1 MASINYLYRSKKD
14 QASLKV
20 RLLFRY
26 DGKDHQLETDSKI
39 VVTSD
44 YWNHY
49 HRKSKIKDVSIRNK
63 QREVED
69 SLNSLKQSIIESF
82 YKSDPKYVDKAWLL
96 STVETHYKHGEYFKS
111 EYLTDIAND
120 YIESIKLNASKAT
133 ITKHNTIIG
142 KIEDMQTYYKRKFKA
157 SDVDSSFKA
166 LFNDYYELHG
176 YNKNTIKKNFKFIK
190 TYCYYARD
198 NGIEVN
204 PNLKKLSISGEDTKD
219 IYLTLDELEL
229 IKTFTG
235 LSDKLDNVRDWLLIS
250 CFTAQRISDFSRF
263 GKDMIIE
270 LENQKLISFKQT
282 KGQKEIV
289 IPLLPEVQDVLDK
302 RGGEFPR
309 KISDQR
315 FNEYVKELCK
325 IIGFTQEVD
334 GSVIKN
340 AGDDK
345 DKRYRKVK
353 GTYPKYMLVSSH
365 IGRRSFATNFYG
377 KIPTPLLMS
386 ATGHSTE
393 KQFLEYIKIAEVDS
407 ALELAKRY
415 LELR

>member
-14 QASLKV
+14 QASLKL
-20 RLLFRY
+20 RLLFRHN
-26 DGKDHQLETDSKI
+26 DKDHQLETDSKV
-39 VVTSD
+39 VVTHD
-44 YWNHY
+44 YWIHY
-49 HRKSKIKDVSIRNK
+49 HRKSKIKDVKIRNK
-63 QREVED
+63 QREIEG
-69 SLNSLKQSIIESF
+69 SLNSLEKTVIESF
-82 YKSDPKYVDKAWLL
+82 YKSDPKYIDKAWLI
-96 STVETHYKHGEYFKS
+96 STVETHYKHGEDFKS
-111 EYLTDIAND
+111 EYLTDIADD
-120 YIESIKLNASKAT
+120 YIKSIKLSASKAT
-133 ITKHNTIIG
+133 LTKHNTIIG
-142 KIEDMQTYYKRKFKA
+142 KIEDMQTHYNRKFKA
-157 SDVDSSFKA
+157 SDVDSSFKV

-219 IYLTLDELEL
+219 IYLTLEELET
-229 IKTFTG
+229 IKTYSG
-235 LSDKLDNVRDWLLIS
+235 LSESLDNVRDWLLIS

-270 LENQKLISFKQT
+270 VKDQKLISFKQT
-282 KGQKEIV
+282 KGQKDIV
-289 IPLLPEVQDVLDK
+289 IPLLPEVQQVLNK

-315 FNEYVKELCK
+315 FNEYVKELCR
-325 IIGFTQEVD
+325 IIGFTQEIE

-340 AGDDK
+340 IGNDK
-345 DKRYRKVK
+345 DKKYRKVK

-386 ATGHSTE
+386 ATGHTTE

-407 ALELAKRY
+407 ALELAKLY
-415 LELR
+415 LELK

>member
-39 VVTSD
+39 VVNSD

-69 SLNSLKQSIIESF
+69 SLNSLEQSIIESF
-82 YKSDPKYVDKAWLL
+82 YKSDPKYVDKAWLI
-96 STVETHYKHGEYFKS
+96 STVEAHYKHGKDFKS

-142 KIEDMQTYYKRKFKA
+142 KIEDMQTHYKRKFKA
-157 SDVDSSFKA
+157 SDVDSLFKA

-204 PNLKKLSISGEDTKD
+204 PNLKKLTISGEDTKD
-219 IYLTLDELEL
+219 IYLTLYELEL
-229 IKTFTG
+229 IKTFSG

-289 IPLLPEVQDVLDK
+289 IPLLPEVQEVLDK
-302 RGGEFPR
+302 RDGEFPR

-315 FNEYVKELCK
+315 FNQYVKELCK
-325 IIGFTQEVD
+325 TIGFNEE
-334 GSVIKN
+334 I
-340 AGDDK
+340 
-345 DKRYRKVK
+345 
-353 GTYPKYMLVSSH
+353 
-365 IGRRSFATNFYG
+365 
-377 KIPTPLLMS
+377 
-386 ATGHSTE
+386 
-393 KQFLEYIKIAEVDS
+393 EYFNE
-407 ALELAKRY
+407 
-415 LELR
+415 

>member
-49 HRKSKIKDVSIRNK
+49 HRKSKIKDVGIRNK
-63 QREVED
+63 QREVEN
-69 SLNSLKQSIIESF
+69 SLNALEKSIIESF
-82 YKSDPKYVDKAWLL
+82 YKSDPKYIDKAWLV
-96 STVETHYKHGEYFKS
+96 STVETHYKHGEDFKS
-111 EYLTDIAND
+111 EYLVDIAND
-120 YIESIKLNASKAT
+120 YVESIKLNASKAT
-133 ITKHNTIIG
+133 LTKHNTIIG
-142 KIEDMQTYYKRKFKA
+142 KIEDMERHYNRKFKV
-157 SDVDSSFKA
+157 SDVDTSFKN
-166 LFNDYYELHG
+166 LFSDFYELNNYG
-176 YNKNTIKKNFKFIK
+176 KNTIKKNFKFIK
-190 TYCYYARD
+190 TYCYHARD

-204 PNLKKLSISGEDTKD
+204 PSLKKLSISGEDTND
-219 IYLTLDELEL
+219 TYLTLDELET
-229 IKTFTG
+229 IKSYSG
-235 LSDKLDNVRDWLLIS
+235 LSERLDNVRDWLLIS

-270 LENQKLISFKQT
+270 VKDQKLISFKQT

-289 IPLLPEVQDVLDK
+289 IPLLPEVQQVLNK

-325 IIGFTQEVD
+325 IIGFTQEIE
-334 GSVIKN
+334 GSVVKN
-340 AGDDK
+340 IGDEK
-345 DKRYRKVK
+345 NKIFRKVK
-353 GTYPKYMLVSSH
+353 GSYPKYMLVSSH
-365 IGRRSFATNFYG
+365 IGRRSFATNLYG

-386 ATGHSTE
+386 ATGHTTE

-407 ALELAKRY
+407 ALELAKLY
-415 LELR
+415 LELK

>member
-69 SLNSLKQSIIESF
+69 SLNSLEQSIIESF
-82 YKSDPKYVDKAWLL
+82 YKSDPKYVDKAWLI
-96 STVETHYKHGEYFKS
+96 STVEIHYKHGEDFKS

-120 YIESIKLNASKAT
+120 YIESIKLTAT
-133 ITKHNTIIG
+133 KSSITKHNTIIG
-142 KIEDMQTYYKRKFKA
+142 KIKDMQTHYKRKFKA
-157 SDVDSSFKA
+157 SDVDSSFKT
-166 LFNDYYELHG
+166 LFNDYYQLNG

-229 IKTFTG
+229 IKTFSG

-289 IPLLPEVQDVLDK
+289 IPLLPEVQEVLDK
-302 RGGEFPR
+302 RDGEFPR

-315 FNEYVKELCK
+315 FNQYVKELCK
-325 IIGFTQEVD
+325 TIRFNEEIE

-340 AGDDK
+340 IGDDK

-386 ATGHSTE
+386 ATGHTTE

>member
-69 SLNSLKQSIIESF
+69 SLNSLEQSIIECF
-82 YKSDPKYVDKAWLL
+82 YKSDPKYVDKAWLI
-96 STVETHYKHGEYFKS
+96 STVEIHYKHGEDFKS

-120 YIESIKLNASKAT
+120 YIESIKLTAT
-133 ITKHNTIIG
+133 KSSITKHNTIIG
-142 KIEDMQTYYKRKFKA
+142 KIKDMQTHYKRKFKA
-157 SDVDSSFKA
+157 SDVDSSFKT
-166 LFNDYYELHG
+166 LFNDYYQLNG

-229 IKTFTG
+229 IKTFSG

-289 IPLLPEVQDVLDK
+289 IPLLPEVQEVLDK
-302 RGGEFPR
+302 RDGEFPR

-315 FNEYVKELCK
+315 FNQYVKELCK
-325 IIGFTQEVD
+325 TIRFNEEIE

-340 AGDDK
+340 IGDDK

-386 ATGHSTE
+386 ATGHTTE

>member
-1 MASINYLYRSKKD
+1 
-14 QASLKV
+14 
-20 RLLFRY
+20 
-26 DGKDHQLETDSKI
+26 
-39 VVTSD
+39 
-44 YWNHY
+44 
-49 HRKSKIKDVSIRNK
+49 
-63 QREVED
+63 
-69 SLNSLKQSIIESF
+69 
-82 YKSDPKYVDKAWLL
+82 
-96 STVETHYKHGEYFKS
+96 
-111 EYLTDIAND
+111 
-120 YIESIKLNASKAT
+120 
-133 ITKHNTIIG
+133 
-142 KIEDMQTYYKRKFKA
+142 MQTHYKRKFKA
-157 SDVDSSFKA
+157 SYVDSSFKA

-282 KGQKEIV
+282 KGKKEIV

-315 FNEYVKELCK
+315 FNEYVK
-325 IIGFTQEVD
+325 
-334 GSVIKN
+334 
-340 AGDDK
+340 
-345 DKRYRKVK
+345 
-353 GTYPKYMLVSSH
+353 
-365 IGRRSFATNFYG
+365 
-377 KIPTPLLMS
+377 
-386 ATGHSTE
+386 
-393 KQFLEYIKIAEVDS
+393 
-407 ALELAKRY
+407 
-415 LELR
+415 

>member
-14 QASLKV
+14 QASLKA
-20 RLLFRY
+20 RLLYRY
-26 DGKDHQLETDSKI
+26 NGRDYQLETDSRI
-39 VVTSD
+39 VVSHD
-44 YWNHY
+44 YWIHY

-69 SLNSLKQSIIESF
+69 SLNALEKSIIESF
-82 YKSDPKYVDKAWLL
+82 YRSDPKYIDKAWLV
-96 STVETHYKHGEYFKS
+96 STVETHYKHGEDFKS
-111 EYLTDIAND
+111 EYLVDIAND
-120 YIESIKLNASKAT
+120 YVESIKLNASKAT
-133 ITKHNTIIG
+133 LTKHNTIIG
-142 KIEDMQTYYKRKFKA
+142 KIEDMETHFNRKFKV
-157 SDVDSSFKA
+157 SDVDTSFKN
-166 LFNDYYELHG
+166 LFSDFYELNNYG
-176 YNKNTIKKNFKFIK
+176 KNTIKKNFKFIK
-190 TYCYYARD
+190 TYCYHARD

-204 PNLKKLSISGEDTKD
+204 PNLKKLSLSGEDTND
-219 IYLTLDELEL
+219 TYLTLDELET
-229 IKTFTG
+229 IKSYSG
-235 LSDKLDNVRDWLLIS
+235 LSERLDNIRDWLLIS

-270 LENQKLISFKQT
+270 VKDQKLISFKQT

-289 IPLLPEVQDVLDK
+289 IPLLPEVQQVLNK

-325 IIGFTQEVD
+325 FIGFTQEIE
-334 GSVIKN
+334 GSVVKN
-340 AGDDK
+340 IGDEK
-345 DKRYRKVK
+345 NKIFRKVK
-353 GTYPKYMLVSSH
+353 GSYPKYMLVSSH

-386 ATGHSTE
+386 ATGHTTE

-407 ALELAKRY
+407 ALELAKLY
-415 LELR
+415 LELK

>member
-14 QASLKV
+14 QASLKL
-20 RLLFRY
+20 RLLFRHN
-26 DGKDHQLETDSKI
+26 GKDHQFETDSKV
-39 VVTSD
+39 VVTYD
-44 YWNHY
+44 YWIHY
-49 HRKSKIKDVSIRNK
+49 HRKSKIKDVNIRNK
-63 QREVED
+63 QREIED
-69 SLNSLKQSIIESF
+69 SLNSLEKTIIESF
-82 YKSDPKYVDKAWLL
+82 YKSDPKYIDKAWLV
-96 STVETHYKHGEYFKS
+96 STVETHYKHGEDFKS
-111 EYLTDIAND
+111 EYLTDIADD
-120 YIESIKLNASKAT
+120 YIKSIKLSASKAT

-142 KIEDMQTYYKRKFKA
+142 KIEGMQTHYNRKFKV
-157 SDVDSSFKA
+157 SDVDTSFKN
-166 LFNDYYELHG
+166 LFNDFYELNNYG
-176 YNKNTIKKNFKFIK
+176 KNTIKKNFKFIK

-219 IYLTLDELEL
+219 IYLTLEELET
-229 IKTFTG
+229 IKAYSG
-235 LSDKLDNVRDWLLIS
+235 LSESLDNVRDWLLIS

-270 LENQKLISFKQT
+270 VKGQKLISFEQK
-282 KGQKEIV
+282 KGKKKIV
-289 IPLLPEVQDVLDK
+289 IPLLPEVEDILNN

-325 IIGFTQEVD
+325 IIGFTEEIE
-334 GSVIKN
+334 GSVVKN
-340 AGDDK
+340 IGGDK
-345 DKRYRKVK
+345 DKKHRKVK
-353 GTYPKYMLVSSH
+353 GSYPKYMLVSSH

-386 ATGHSTE
+386 ATGHTTE

-407 ALELAKRY
+407 ALELAKLY
-415 LELR
+415 LELK

>member
-14 QASLKV
+14 QASLKL
-20 RLLFRY
+20 RLLFRHN
-26 DGKDHQLETDSKI
+26 GKDHQLETDSKV
-39 VVTSD
+39 VVTHD
-44 YWNHY
+44 YWIHY
-49 HRKSKIKDVSIRNK
+49 HRKSKIKDVKIRNK
-63 QREVED
+63 QREIEG
-69 SLNSLKQSIIESF
+69 SLNSLEKTVIESF
-82 YKSDPKYVDKAWLL
+82 YKSDPKYIDKAWLI
-96 STVETHYKHGEYFKS
+96 STVETHYKHGEDFKS

-120 YIESIKLNASKAT
+120 YVKSIKLNASKAT

-142 KIEDMQTYYKRKFKA
+142 KIEDMQTHYKRKFKA
-157 SDVDSSFKA
+157 SDVDSSFKV

-190 TYCYYARD
+190 PYCYYARD

-219 IYLTLDELEL
+219 IYLTLEELET
-229 IKTFTG
+229 IKTYSG
-235 LSDKLDNVRDWLLIS
+235 LSESLDNVRDWLLIS

-270 LENQKLISFKQT
+270 VKDQKLISFKQT
-282 KGQKEIV
+282 KGQKDIV
-289 IPLLPEVQDVLDK
+289 IPLLPEVQQVLNK
-302 RGGEFPR
+302 RDGEFPR

-325 IIGFTQEVD
+325 IIGFTEEIK

-340 AGDDK
+340 IGDDK
-345 DKRYRKVK
+345 DKKYRKVK

-386 ATGHSTE
+386 ATGHTTE

-407 ALELAKRY
+407 ALELAKLY
-415 LELR
+415 LELK

>member
-1 MASINYLYRSKKD
+1 MASVNYLYRSKKE
-14 QASLKV
+14 QASLKA
-20 RLLFRY
+20 RLLYRY
-26 DGKDHQLETDSKI
+26 NGKDYQLETNSKI
-39 VVTSD
+39 VVTYD
-44 YWNHY
+44 YWIHY
-49 HRKSKIKDVSIRNK
+49 HRKSKIKDIGIRNK

-69 SLNSLKQSIIESF
+69 SLNSLEKTIIESF
-82 YKSDPKYVDKAWLL
+82 YKSDPKYIDKAWLV
-96 STVETHYKHGEYFKS
+96 STVDAHYKHGEDFKS

-120 YIESIKLNASKAT
+120 YIKSIKLNASKAT

-142 KIEDMQTYYKRKFKA
+142 KIEDMQTHYKRKFKV
-157 SDVDSSFKA
+157 SDIDSSFKV

-219 IYLTLDELEL
+219 IYLTLEELET
-229 IKTFTG
+229 IKTYTG
-235 LSDKLDNVRDWLLIS
+235 LSESLDNVRDWLLIS

-263 GKDMIIE
+263 GKDMI
-270 LENQKLISFKQT
+270 LEVKDQKLISFKQT
-282 KGQKEIV
+282 KGQKDIV
-289 IPLLPEVQDVLDK
+289 IPLLPEVQQVLNK
-302 RGGEFPR
+302 RDGEFPR

-325 IIGFTQEVD
+325 IIGFTQEIE

-340 AGDDK
+340 IGGDK
-345 DKRYRKVK
+345 DKKYRKVK
-353 GTYPKYMLVSSH
+353 GTYPKYVLVSSH

-386 ATGHSTE
+386 ATGHTTE

-407 ALELAKRY
+407 ALELAKLY
-415 LELR
+415 LELK